1 MNEMNEQ
8 VFRVAQFGA
17 RVGTRMEGK
26 AARESLLKALLSLP
40 EPGRLVVSLDGVE
53 VLSGSFAD
61 ELIALPYA
69 RLTTGEFG
77 DRYIILRAPAL
88 MLAEDLSHKLER
100 RRLAMFCLAETGW
113 NVLGLL
119 PPPMQET
126 LDLVIEREETTAGDL
141 AEALQIRHNTCLH
154 RVSRLAELRLIRRQ
168 EVGLGG
174 PYPTYRFFS
183 IIKS

>member
-17 RVGTRMEGK
+17 RVGTRMEGQ
-26 AARESLLKALLSLP
+26 AARARLLEALRSLP
-40 EPGRLVVSLDGVE
+40 EPGRLFVSLDGVE

-77 DRYIILRAPAL
+77 DRYMILQTPTIV
-88 MLAEDLSHKLER
+88 LAEDLSHKLER
-100 RRLAMFCLAETGW
+100 RRLAMLCIAGKGW
-113 NVLGLL
+113 NVLGLI

-154 RVSRLAELRLIRRQ
+154 RVNRLTELRLIRRQ

>member
-1 MNEMNEQ
+1 MNEQ
-8 VFRVAQFGA
+8 VFRVDQFGA
-17 RVGTRMEGK
+17 RVGTRLEGK
-26 AARESLLKALLSLP
+26 AAREGLLEALLSLP

-77 DRYIILRAPAL
+77 DRYMILRAPTLA
-88 MLAEDLSHKLER
+88 LAEDLSHKLDR
-100 RRLAMFCLAETGW
+100 RRLAMLCFTKTSW
-113 NVLGLL
+113 SVLGLL

-126 LDLVIEREETTAGDL
+126 LDLVIERKEATAGDL

-154 RVSRLAELRLIRRQ
+154 RVGRLAELRLIRRQ